1 MSADTRPDG
10 AAPTGTS
17 SREVVLFPGGGID
30 MNSMRDTSLLDTSYM
45 RRMSGFLGVDFV
57 SKLANGEVGSAPGPY
72 QASVAALTYACTR
85 QRYRGARPKAVIG
98 QSSGVWAAAALMGAI
113 WIEDACNLLMIR
125 GDLIAEASARHGE
138 GRMLSVVGP
147 SPDETATVVEEIDGC
162 WVSGVMTRSSV
173 TLGCRLEVREDV
185 ASTLS
190 EELNANVVRL
200 PIDFAS
206 HCPLMAGVA
215 DELRKAMSDLEIIDS
230 ADAGAV
236 EFYDCFTG
244 DPGPVSIGDLWDRL
258 ALNIERPFDLMA
270 TIKSFEEDALFVES
284 LPNAGIF
291 NMIRYS
297 GISRK
302 RIIKAA

>member
-1 MSADTRPDG
+1 MSADTRPEG
-10 AAPTGTS
+10 AASDRTS
-17 SREVVLFPGGGID
+17 SREVVMFPGGGID
-30 MNSMRDTSLLDTSYM
+30 MNNMRETPLLDTSYM
-45 RRMSGFLGVDFV
+45 RRMSGHLGIDFV
-57 SKLANGEVGSAPGPY
+57 SKLANGEVGSDPGPY

-85 QRYRGARPKAVIG
+85 QRYGGARPMAVIG

-147 SPDETATVVEEIDGC
+147 SPDETAAIVEGIDGC

-185 ASTLS
+185 ESALS
-190 EELNANVVRL
+190 AELNANVVRL

-206 HCPLMAGVA
+206 HCPLMDGVA
-215 DELRKAMSDLEIIDS
+215 DELKKAMGDLEIIDG
-230 ADAGAV
+230 ADTGAV
-236 EFYDCFTG
+236 EFYDCFTS
-244 DPGPVSIGDLWDRL
+244 DPGPVSLDDLRDRL
-258 ALNIERPFDLMA
+258 ALNIEKPFDLMA
-270 TIKSFEEDALFVES
+270 TVQSFDDDALFVES

-297 GISRK
+297 GISRR

>member
-1 MSADTRPDG
+1 M
-10 AAPTGTS
+10 
-17 SREVVLFPGGGID
+17 FPGGGID
-30 MNSMRDTSLLDTSYM
+30 MSTMRDTPLLDTSYL
-45 RRMSGFLGVDFV
+45 RRISSSLGIDFV
-57 SKLANGEVGSAPGPY
+57 DRLAKGEVGSEPGPY
-72 QASVAALTYACTR
+72 QTSVAALTYACTR
-85 QRYRGARPKAVIG
+85 QRYRGARPMAVIG

-113 WIEDACNLLMIR
+113 WIEDACKLLMIR

-147 SPDETATVVEEIDGC
+147 APDETAAAVEEIDGC

-173 TLGCRLEVREDV
+173 TLGCRLEVREE
-185 ASTLS
+185 AERILS
-190 EELNANVVRL
+190 EELHANVVRL

-215 DELRKAMSDLEIIDS
+215 DELKKAMSDLEIMDHG
-230 ADAGAV
+230 DAGTV
-236 EFYDCFTG
+236 EFYDCLTG
-244 DPGPVSIGDLWDRL
+244 DPGPVHPGSLWDRL
-258 ALNIERPFDLMA
+258 ARNIEEPFDLLS
-270 TIKSFEEDALFVES
+270 TVKSFDDDALFVES

-302 RIIKAA
+302 RIIKAE

>member
-1 MSADTRPDG
+1 MSAETRSEG
-10 AAPTGTS
+10 AEPTGTS
-17 SREVVLFPGGGID
+17 SREVVMFPGGGID
-30 MNSMRDTSLLDTSYM
+30 MDNMRDTPLRDTSYM

-57 SKLANGEVGSAPGPY
+57 SKLANGEVGSDPGPY

-85 QRYRGARPKAVIG
+85 QRLSGARPMAVIG

-147 SPDETATVVEEIDGC
+147 SPDETTALVEEIDGC

-173 TLGCRLEVREDV
+173 TLGCRLEVRED
-185 ASTLS
+185 AERTLAD
-190 EELNANVVRL
+190 ELGANVVRL

-215 DELRKAMSDLEIIDS
+215 GELRKAMSDIEIIDS
-230 ADAGAV
+230 PDAGAV
-236 EFYDCFTG
+236 EFYDCFMG
-244 DPGPVSIGDLWDRL
+244 DPGPVSLSDLGHRL
-258 ALNIERPFDLMA
+258 ALNIEQPFDLMA
-270 TIKSFEEDALFVES
+270 TVQSFDEDALFVES
-284 LPNAGIF
+284 LPSAGIF
-291 NMIRYS
+291 NMIRYC
-297 GISRK
+297 GIARK

>member
-1 MSADTRPDG
+1 MSAATRPAE
-10 AAPTGTS
+10 AATDGTS
-17 SREVVLFPGGGID
+17 PREVVLFPGGGID
-30 MNSMRDTSLLDTSYM
+30 MGNMRDTPLLDTSYL
-45 RRMSGFLGVDFV
+45 RRISSFLGIDFV
-57 SKLANGEVGSAPGPY
+57 DRLAKGEVGSEPGPY
-72 QASVAALTYACTR
+72 QTSVAALTYACTR
-85 QRYRGARPKAVIG
+85 QRYRGARPMAVIG

-113 WIEDACNLLMIR
+113 WIEDACRLLMIR

-147 SPDETATVVEEIDGC
+147 APDETAAAVAEIDGC

-173 TLGCRLEVREDV
+173 TLGCRLEAREDV
-185 ASTLS
+185 ERTLT
-190 EELNANVVRL
+190 EELHANVVRL

-215 DELRKAMSDLEIIDS
+215 DELKKAMGDLEIMDRG
-230 ADAGAV
+230 DTGAV
-236 EFYDCFTG
+236 EFYDCFTD
-244 DPGPVSIGDLWDRL
+244 DPGPVHPGSLWDRL
-258 ALNIERPFDLMA
+258 ARNVEEPFDLLS
-270 TIKSFEEDALFVES
+270 TVKSFDDDALFVES

-302 RIIKAA
+302 RIIKAG

>member
-1 MSADTRPDG
+1 MSADTRPEG
-10 AAPTGTS
+10 AASDRTS
-17 SREVVLFPGGGID
+17 SREVVMFPGGGID
-30 MNSMRDTSLLDTSYM
+30 MNNMRETPLLDTSYM
-45 RRMSGFLGVDFV
+45 RRMSGHLGIDFV
-57 SKLANGEVGSAPGPY
+57 SKLANGEVGSDPGPY

-85 QRYRGARPKAVIG
+85 RRYGGARPMAVIG

-147 SPDETATVVEEIDGC
+147 SPDETAAIVEGIDGC

-185 ASTLS
+185 ESALS
-190 EELNANVVRL
+190 AELNANVVRL

-206 HCPLMAGVA
+206 HCPLMDGVA
-215 DELRKAMSDLEIIDS
+215 DELKKAMGDLEIIDG
-230 ADAGAV
+230 ADTGAV
-236 EFYDCFTG
+236 EFYDCFTS
-244 DPGPVSIGDLWDRL
+244 DPGPVSLDDLRDRL
-258 ALNIERPFDLMA
+258 ALNIEKPFDLMA
-270 TIKSFEEDALFVES
+270 TVQSFDDDALFVES

-297 GISRK
+297 GISRR

>member
-1 MSADTRPDG
+1 MGPHPDESAPAEAG
-10 AAPTGTS
+10 P
-17 SREVVLFPGGGID
+17 REAVLFPGGGID
-30 MNSMRDTSLLDTSYM
+30 MSTMRESPLLHTGDL
-45 RRMSGFLGVDFV
+45 RRVSDHLGIDFV
-57 SKLANGEVGSAPGPY
+57 SKLANGEVGSEPGPY
-72 QASVAALTYACTR
+72 QTSVAALTYACTR
-85 QRYRGARPKAVIG
+85 QRYHNTRPLAVIG

-113 WIEDACNLLMIR
+113 RIEDACKLLMIR

-147 SPDETATVVEEIDGC
+147 SPDETAAVVEGIDGC

-173 TLGCRLEVREDV
+173 TLGCRLDARED
-185 ASTLS
+185 AERTLS
-190 EELNANVVRL
+190 AEIEANVIRL

-215 DELRKAMSDLEIIDS
+215 DEMKRAMVDLQINDS
-230 ADAGAV
+230 ADAAAV
-236 EFYDCFTG
+236 QFYDCFVG
-244 DPGPVSIGDLWDRL
+244 DPGPVSLDDLWNRL
-258 ALNIERPFDLMA
+258 ALNIEEPFDLMA
-270 TIKSFEEDALFVES
+270 TVQSFDEGTLFVES

-302 RIIKAA
+302 QIIKAV

>member
-1 MSADTRPDG
+1 MSADTRPEG
-10 AAPTGTS
+10 AAPDRTS
-17 SREVVLFPGGGID
+17 SREVVMFPGGGID
-30 MNSMRDTSLLDTSYM
+30 MNNMRETPLLDTSYM
-45 RRMSGFLGVDFV
+45 RRMSGHLGIDFV
-57 SKLANGEVGSAPGPY
+57 SKLANGEVGSDPGPY

-85 QRYRGARPKAVIG
+85 QRYGGARPMAVIG

-147 SPDETATVVEEIDGC
+147 SPDETAAIVEGIDGC

-185 ASTLS
+185 ESALS
-190 EELNANVVRL
+190 AELNANVVRL

-206 HCPLMAGVA
+206 HCPLMDGVA
-215 DELRKAMSDLEIIDS
+215 DELKKAMGDLEIIDG
-230 ADAGAV
+230 ADTGAV
-236 EFYDCFTG
+236 EFYDCFTS
-244 DPGPVSIGDLWDRL
+244 DPGPVSLDDLRDRL
-258 ALNIERPFDLMA
+258 ALNIEKPFDLMA
-270 TIKSFEEDALFVES
+270 TVQSFDDDALFVES

-297 GISRK
+297 GISRR